1 MFFRR
6 DSRNHLNP
14 WLVII
19 VVFLLA
25 KNNIKLFIGRHVAN
39 EITMLHDLN
48 PMGVVSFSGAVL
60 AAGICDII
68 TPTGAGEEVNNI
80 MLAILVNSESLTL
93 ILIVISL
100 SFFIITSRVLLL

>member
-1 MFFRR
+1 MFFCR

-14 WLVII
+14 WLVNI

-48 PMGVVSFSGAVL
+48 PMGVVSFSGAAL

-68 TPTGAGEEVNNI
+68 TPTGAGEEVNNM
-80 MLAILVNSESLTL
+80 MLAILVKSESLTL

-100 SFFIITSRVLLL
+100 SFFISTSMVLLL

>member
-1 MFFRR
+1 MFFCR

-14 WLVII
+14 WFVNI

-39 EITMLHDLN
+39 EITLLHDLN
-48 PMGVVSFSGAVL
+48 PIGAASFSGAALV
-60 AAGICDII
+60 AGICDII
-68 TPTGAGEEVNNI
+68 TPTGAGEEVNNM
-80 MLAILVNSESLTL
+80 MLAILVKSESLTL